1 MKYMTFNSSC
11 AYAGMAN
18 MLERC
23 GVDVEDREIALD
35 MGLPF
40 LVAQEDGVYC
50 AGPMLQT
57 AKWFH
62 LYLRPRGFLMTETRV
77 AKEAAGRYLKSV
89 SCGMLG
95 IAVPSGGRHA
105 VVYTGMEE
113 GRYSFLNNKR
123 RNSPEPEKLLLTET
137 ELAECLGD
145 TVVIA
150 TIEKAPPQPREL
162 AGYFRQSVEVL
173 QQLKEEITVFCGK
186 ERNLQELAEAKDRLF
201 RGILLDAVT
210 MLELIGENGLGG
222 KLQILQR
229 QFTDILKKG
238 TFGTLRDRI
247 FTEAIGEAIDDYIQ
261 LIRAQIAREM
271 QSAKRDSDTIS

>member
-11 AYAGMAN
+11 AYAGLAN

-23 GVDVEDREIALD
+23 NVDVEDREIALD

-40 LVAQEDGVYC
+40 LFAQEGCMYC

-57 AKWFH
+57 AKWFD
-62 LYLRPRGFLMTETRV
+62 LYLRPRGFLMTETSV
-77 AKEAAGRYLKSV
+77 EKEAAGRYLQSV

-123 RNSPEPEKLLLTET
+123 RNSPEPEKLILTEA
-137 ELAECLGD
+137 ELAAGLGD

-150 TIEKAPPQPREL
+150 TIDKTPPQPREL
-162 AGYFRQSVEVL
+162 EGYFQESVEVL
-173 QQLKEEITVFCGK
+173 RKLKEEITVFCRK
-186 ERNLQELAEAKDRLF
+186 ERNPQELTEAKDRLF
-201 RGILLDAVT
+201 RAIFLDAVT
-210 MLELIGENGLGG
+210 MMELIRENELRR

-229 QFTDILKKG
+229 QFTAILKEGAPGVPGDKMS
-238 TFGTLRDRI
+238 
-247 FTEAIGEAIDDYIQ
+247 TEAIGEAIEDYIQ
-261 LIRAQIAREM
+261 LIQVQTAREM
-271 QSAKRDSDTIS
+271 QSAKKVQ